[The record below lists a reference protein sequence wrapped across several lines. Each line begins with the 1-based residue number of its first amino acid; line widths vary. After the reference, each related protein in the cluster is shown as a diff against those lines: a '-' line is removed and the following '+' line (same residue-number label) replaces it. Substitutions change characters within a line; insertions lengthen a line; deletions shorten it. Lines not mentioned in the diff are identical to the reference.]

1 MSELAVSA
9 VSAAKTGFPNTLRVR
24 PEIVTLAPEGAGTTW
39 MVRVQ
44 AAEAWDAV
52 RVECTPDTSVRAVK
66 QAAMALLLPDVAHHE
81 QYLVKLRGAEI
92 VNEGT
97 SVQQAGV
104 LPASTLLVTSRRRR
118 PLR

>member
-9 VSAAKTGFPNTLRVR
+9 VSAAKSGFPNTLRVR
-24 PEIVTLAPEGAGTTW
+24 PEIVTLARGAGTTW